1 MEHLFFNGVIRTLE
15 RERPVVQALLVR
27 GGRIAAVGDRAAVEA
42 LAGADA
48 RPVDLR
54 GRALLPGFL
63 DAHSHFTAVADSFLQ
78 VSLADCRSLADIQD
92 CLRAYLRREDVPPGA
107 WVRGQGYDH
116 NQLAEGRHPDRTCL
130 DAAAPE
136 NPVVLCH
143 QSGHMGVFSTLA
155 LERLGVAGDTPCP
168 AGGVIEKEGGV
179 PTGVMKENA
188 FLAFQ
193 RQVPLPPLEAYLAAY
208 GRAQRLYA
216 SHGVTTVQ
224 EGMLGAELVPLYRA
238 LLASGTL
245 ELDVTAYGD
254 AAGVEAARQAFPGSV
269 CQYHRHFKL
278 GGYKMFLDG
287 SPQGRTAWLRQPYAG
302 ETSYRGQGTMTDRQ
316 ALDMIRLAA
325 EKGMPL
331 LAHCTGDAA
340 CGQYLAALEASEA
353 AGADLAALRPVMV
366 HAQLL
371 GRDQM
376 PQVKRLGVLVSF
388 FPGHV
393 YRWGEVHLKNLGRS
407 RAEAISPAGSAERL
421 GIPFTLHTDAPVL
434 PPDMLAAMWCAVE
447 RMTAAGTALGPEE
460 RISPESALR
469 AVTERAA
476 FQYFEEGD
484 KGTLAPGKRADLVIL
499 DRDPLAVPPEALRRI
514 RVLETWKDGRPI
526 FTAGRN

>member
-1 MEHLFFNGVIRTLE
+1 MEYLFYNGVIRTME
-15 RERPVVQALLVR
+15 TEFPTVQALLVR
-27 GGRIAAVGDRAAVEA
+27 GERILAAGNREA
-42 LAGADA
+42 MEVLARDA
-48 RPVDLR
+48 RRVDLR
-54 GRALLPGFL
+54 GRTLLPGFL
-63 DAHSHFTAVADSFLQ
+63 DAHSHFTAVADGFLQ
-78 VSLADCRSLADIQD
+78 VSLAECRSWGDIQE
-92 CLRAYLRREDVPPGA
+92 CLRAYLRREDVPPGT

-116 NQLAEGRHPDRTCL
+116 NQLAEGRHPDRRCL

-143 QSGHMGVFSTLA
+143 QSGHMGVFNTLA
-155 LERLGVAGDTPCP
+155 LERLGVTGDTPCP
-168 AGGVIEKEGGV
+168 AGGAIEREGGAL
-179 PTGVMKENA
+179 TGVMKENA

-224 EGMLGAELVPLYRA
+224 EGMLGKELVPLYQA

-245 ELDVTAYGD
+245 EVDVTAYAD
-254 AAGVEAARQAFPGSV
+254 PAGAEAARQAFPGSV
-269 CQYHRHFKL
+269 RQYHRHFKL
-278 GGYKMFLDG
+278 GGYKIFLDG

-302 ETSYRGQGTMTDRQ
+302 ETEYRGTGTMTDRQ
-316 ALDMIRLAA
+316 VMDAVRLAA
-325 EKGMPL
+325 EEGMQL
-331 LAHCTGDAA
+331 LAHCNGDAA
-340 CGQYLAALEASEA
+340 CGQYLAALEAAEGEGLNVA
-353 AGADLAALRPVMV
+353 LLRPVMI

-371 GRDQM
+371 GRDQL
-376 PQVKRLGVLVSF
+376 PWAKRLGTALSF

-393 YRWGEVHLKNLGRS
+393 YHWGEVHLKNLGQS
-407 RAEAISPAGSAERL
+407 RAEAISPARSAERL

-434 PPDMLAAMWCAVE
+434 PPDMLETMWCAVE
-447 RMTAAGTALGPEE
+447 RVTAAGRPLGPEE

-476 FQYFEEGD
+476 WQYFEETD
-484 KGTLAPGKRADLVIL
+484 KGTLAPGKRADMVIL
-499 DRDPLAVPPEALRRI
+499 DRDPLAVPPESLRTL

-526 FTAGRN
+526 FRAGQK